1 MRKPIIIGNWKMNK
15 TAEQATLLVADL
27 LSELQIVKS
36 VDCVVCPPFTALMV
50 VSQMV
55 NNTGIGVGAQDMY
68 WESAGAF
75 TGEIAPQ
82 MIKEFC
88 QYVILGH
95 SERRTLLG
103 ETDDMVN
110 RKVKAAI
117 ANSLIPIVCVGEKAE
132 ENESGL
138 TEKVVER
145 QIKKNLEGVTKD
157 KLDSI
162 IIAYEPVWAIGTGR
176 AATKD
181 DAQRVIGSIIRKLL
195 ISIYGDES
203 AQRVRILYG
212 GSVNG
217 QNAAEYFCMADI
229 DGALV
234 GGASLNALEF
244 ISIVRAAIK

>member
-27 LSELQIVKS
+27 LPELQKIKN

-75 TGEIAPQ
+75 TGEVAPQ

-117 ANSLIPIVCVGEKAE
+117 DNSLIPIVCVGEKSE

-145 QIKKNLEGVTKD
+145 QIKKGLEGVTKD

-203 AQRVRILYG
+203 TQRVRILYG

-217 QNAAEYFCMADI
+217 QNAAEYFSMADI

-234 GGASLNALEF
+234 GGASLKAPDF